1 MGGGFRP
8 NKRRTSVESQTS
20 PCTARSPTPPSS
32 SPLTASARA
41 HLARLLPHL
50 LCTTRAPQSALTRA
64 PSLVPRIASLGLE
77 IPIRLANNVEPREAK
92 PNQAAGRRETQSTYH
107 APEHDVAE
115 PAAHEPEARLRG
127 RKDKTRPFLS
137 CGSREPPQFYS
148 QINVLIFAFD
158 WRLDHTFLE
167 VESAGDVTVHL
178 SVTCVACI
186 PSSQHLQR
194 ARSTL
199 WDSDTAIWR
208 TCTCYRHSL
217 SVLRPHRVGLS
228 VFRGLRRPAVLPS
241 LGAHPTHRESFSTQ
255 PQEE

>member
-1 MGGGFRP
+1 MVGSANTQSDAYSSSARSPVTKYARRKSSSSCTTNSAMEDGAGTGTEGASPLGGGFRP

-41 HLARLLPHL
+41 HLARHLPHL

-64 PSLVPRIASLGLE
+64 PSPVPRIASLGLE

-127 RKDKTRPFLS
+127 RKDKTRPFLLWFTRTAPVLFPNKRTHIRVRLAT
-137 CGSREPPQFYS
+137 GSYVSRGRERRRRDCTPLCDVCRLHS
-148 QINVLIFAFD
+148 IF
-158 WRLDHTFLE
+158 
-167 VESAGDVTVHL
+167 SAPT
-178 SVTCVACI
+178 T
-186 PSSQHLQR
+186 
-194 ARSTL
+194 RS
-199 WDSDTAIWR
+199 
-208 TCTCYRHSL
+208 
-217 SVLRPHRVGLS
+217 
-228 VFRGLRRPAVLPS
+228 
-241 LGAHPTHRESFSTQ
+241 
-255 PQEE
+255 